1 MKKIILIAAGLLVVA
16 AIVVSVMRSR
26 DKAEA
31 TVEVAKVVR
40 KDLVAK
46 VNCSGTVQPQRKVD
60 VSANAMGTIVNL
72 AVKEGQEVRQGDLLL
87 EIDPSEYQAAVQAL
101 EANLRAARADLE
113 LAQANL
119 DKAILDR
126 DRARKLFDEGLSSQE
141 QMDAAVTT
149 ARIEQARFDA
159 AANRIAQYQANL
171 EKARHDLE
179 KVTITAPMS
188 GVITRLNVEEGENAI
203 MGTLNNPGTVLLVIS
218 DLSTME
224 AWVDVDETEVVGLHG
239 GQRAEVTIDAFP
251 DSTFTGT
258 VTEIDHS
265 PLRVNT
271 GGASEAVEFQ
281 VKVTLDDAP
290 AGIRPGL
297 TAKAEITV
305 ARRSDALAVPLGAV
319 TVREWPL
326 KNSDIRRYRGRRA
339 RKQARAL
346 DDLGFGARVQVADST
361 DRAGGEPK
369 RKETEGVF
377 VVHEGFVVF
386 KPVTLGITGED
397 DFEVLDGIREGQT
410 VVSGPFRILRE
421 LKDGAMVTIQKKGA
435 RDKGRDRKSR

>member
-1 MKKIILIAAGLLVVA
+1 MKKTILIILGIVVVLVVVA
-16 AIVVSVMRSR
+16 LNLRPR
-26 DKAEA
+26 DKAENV
-31 TVEVAKVVR
+31 VEAGKVTR
-40 KDLVAK
+40 RDLTAV
-46 VNCSGTVQPQRKVD
+46 VNCSGTIQPKRKVD

-72 AVKEGQEVRQGDLLL
+72 AVVEGQQVQEGDLLL
-87 EIDPSEYQAAVQAL
+87 EIDPSEYEAVVLALQASIQTAQADL
-101 EANLRAARADLE
+101 QLAEASLEKARRDHARTKELHKEGLASEEQLTAAMTTEKVEQARVLSAQHRIAQSEANLA
-113 LAQANL
+113 
-119 DKAILDR
+119 
-126 DRARKLFDEGLSSQE
+126 
-141 QMDAAVTT
+141 
-149 ARIEQARFDA
+149 
-159 AANRIAQYQANL
+159 
-171 EKARHDLE
+171 KARHDLE
-179 KVTITAPMS
+179 KVTITAPMT
-188 GVITRLNVEEGENAI
+188 GVITRLNVEQGENAI

-290 AGIRPGL
+290 VGIRPGL

-397 DFEVLDGIREGQT
+397 DFEVLDGVQEGQT

-421 LKDGAMVTIQKKGA
+421 LKDGAMVTIQKKGE

>member
-1 MKKIILIAAGLLVVA
+1 MKKIILILGTLLVIA
-16 AIVVSVMRSR
+16 AVVVSVRRSG

-31 TVEVAKVVR
+31 RVETGRVIR

-46 VNCSGTVQPQRKVD
+46 VNCSGTIQPQRKVD

-72 AVKEGQEVRQGDLLL
+72 AVKEGQAVREGDLLL
-87 EIDPSEYQAAVQAL
+87 EIDPSEYRAAVQAL
-101 EANLRAARADLE
+101 EATLRSSQADLE

-119 DKAILDR
+119 DKAVQDR
-126 DRARKLFDEGLSSQE
+126 DRARKLFAEGLSSQE
-141 QMDAAVTT
+141 NLDAAETS
-149 ARIEQARFDA
+149 ARIEQARLDA
-159 AANRIAQYQANL
+159 AANRIAQYRANL

-218 DLSTME
+218 DLGTME
-224 AWVDVDETEVVGLHG
+224 AWVDVDETEVVDLRA

-251 DSTFTGT
+251 DSTFAGT

-271 GGASEAVEFQ
+271 GGATEAVEFQ
-281 VKVTLDDAP
+281 VKITLDKAP
-290 AGIRPGL
+290 ANIRPGL

-305 ARRSDALAVPLGAV
+305 AERAGALAVPLGAV

-326 KNSDIRRYRGRRA
+326 KDEDIRRYRGRRA
-339 RKQARAL
+339 HRQEKAL
-346 DDLGFGARVQVADST
+346 ADFGFAAHLEVADSLAHA
-361 DRAGGEPK
+361 DRDLK

-377 VVHEGFVVF
+377 ILHDGFVVF
-386 KPVTLGITGED
+386 EPVTLGITGED
-397 DFEVLDGIREGQT
+397 DFEVLSGVQEGQ
-410 VVSGPFRILRE
+410 VVVAGPFRILRE
-421 LKDGAMVTIQKKGA
+421 LKDGAMVTLQKKDG
-435 RDKGRDRKSR
+435 RGKGRGHKSR